1 MASGDSI
8 TTHYKGALSV
18 VPGVLAGREHY
29 PCRKFPL
36 NSCKSLLFHGGDTGS
51 IPVRKIPVSPR
62 GGKSEMT
69 LNLRLRD
76 ALARRNRVPLRERE
90 RCRQQCRQLITIIYR

>member
-1 MASGDSI
+1 MYMSVLPMASGDSI

-51 IPVRKIPVSPR
+51 IPVR
-62 GGKSEMT
+62 
-69 LNLRLRD
+69 D
-76 ALARRNRVPLRERE
+76 ANMS
-90 RCRQQCRQLITIIYR
+90 IIYKESHLRRGSK